1 MKSARR
7 SFFQSG
13 LRRLSNYPFVPALHK
28 DRSPSFAWWENGFTD
43 EEIEKIK
50 EYAKTLVPN
59 TALVHK
65 GEGPPPEH
73 IRKTK
78 VSWIGNTPDTSW
90 LYERMA
96 DVASKLNAQFYN
108 FDLYGFLEDMQ
119 FTIYE
124 ETESHYA
131 WHIDMGDNSKAPRK
145 LSMVLQLSDPSEYEG
160 GELQVR
166 TKAEPE
172 TVNKQKG
179 LITVFPAYTLHR
191 VTPITKGSRY
201 SLVVWACGPALK

>member
-1 MKSARR
+1 M
-7 SFFQSG
+7 
-13 LRRLSNYPFVPALHK
+13 SNYPFVPAVHK
-28 DRSPSFAWWENGFTD
+28 GRSPSFIWWDGAFTA

-50 EYAKTLVPN
+50 EHAQTLETN
-59 TALVHK
+59 TARIHNH
-65 GEGPPPEH
+65 EGPPPEE

-78 VSWIGNTPDTSW
+78 VSWINNTPEASW
-90 LYERMA
+90 IYDRLA
-96 DVASKLNAQFYN
+96 DVARKLNAQFYN
-108 FDLYGFLEDMQ
+108 FDLYGFCEDMQ
-119 FTIYE
+119 FTVYD
-124 ETESHYA
+124 ETDSHYA

-179 LITVFPAYTLHR
+179 LIAVFPSYTLHR
-191 VTPITKGSRY
+191 VTPVTKGVRC
-201 SLVVWACGPALK
+201 SLVVWVCGPAFK